1 MEKQIET
8 FITHLSSSYT
18 HIGLIG
24 FSVGATIS
32 WLCCNNPKMDFIIG
46 CYGSRIRDYIH
57 MKPSCATLLI
67 FPEKKLVFQYPLS
80 FKHCSNKRT
89 LY

>member
-32 WLCCNNPKMDFIIG
+32 WLCCNNPKWILLSDVTVLVYVTIFI
-46 CYGSRIRDYIH
+46 
-57 MKPSCATLLI
+57 
-67 FPEKKLVFQYPLS
+67 
-80 FKHCSNKRT
+80 
-89 LY
+89 